1 MDTAASVSLCIDRN
15 EVPLL
20 CGPVGCGKSSI
31 IDFLAKF
38 RHAKTLKMQISEQT
52 DTKALLG
59 AYCCSNSP
67 GVFIWRPGCLTH
79 CMNTGKWL
87 ILEDVDKGSADL
99 PILLSPLL
107 RSGKDSSSQ
116 VIHPNTGEPIL
127 RHPDFRL
134 ILTLR
139 TISSPLGYSDYA
151 SQLDIYLNNCSVI
164 YMNGMPADIIE
175 QIIQKYN
182 PNLVPLARRLLSG
195 FSLLKHIGTP
205 SGNNQR
211 TVCSRDFFKFISRI
225 RNTVDGSKDSALE
238 LYLNALDCFVCSQT
252 PSSAQDEVAVHLGG
266 LFNFTR
272 EEASKIW
279 LSRRPELCLNRA
291 LTRVEAG
298 RAIIPIRK
306 SIHWELQLTKSPS
319 TQVFADTRLACTLVE
334 RLAVAVSNS
343 EPVLL
348 VGETGTGKTSSIQ
361 HLALMA
367 GRRLRVLNLNQQSD
381 SVDLLGGFKPVDSR
395 ALINPLR
402 EKFESLFVRTFRLES
417 NRNFLGHIQSCATA
431 GRWLDLLT
439 LLKHPAT
446 LAIRKLSAPQN
457 KETET
462 ITNKDDSGSGQQQK
476 ATLEEWQSLLAE
488 LETFESRLS
497 ASSQASENGGISS
510 TSFAFA
516 FIEGT
521 LVRSLEKGDWLLL
534 DEINLAPAEL
544 LDCLACLLD
553 SSRGSVTLID
563 RGDLEPV
570 RRHPDFHLFAA
581 MNPST
586 DVGKRDLPMGLRNR
600 FTEIRVAELEPGTSS
615 ADRED
620 LALLIRTY
628 LVALSPTASQVSAVV
643 QLYAALKQAAN
654 ERLIDGVGQRPCFSL
669 RTLCR
674 ALTEASRGY
683 HGSFLRSLYE
693 GFYFS
698 FGSQVGR
705 ASRPLLERLIISY
718 LLTTTKHSPGTKNDK
733 AALARQFL
741 SKPLPQ
747 PPLRDG
753 DRGYVQV
760 EGYWVPQGPLKIL
773 EEKDDAV
780 RRSYVLTETVRGNL
794 KDLARVVSAAGSLP
808 VLLQG
813 ETSVGKTSLITF
825 LAARVGQVC
834 HRINNHEHTDLQTY
848 LGAYTA
854 ASATSACKNAGNGSG
869 AVPLVFQEGIFVQA
883 MKQGHW
889 IILDELNLAP
899 TEILEALNRVLDEN
913 RELFITE
920 TQEMVKAHPHFRVF
934 ATQNPPGLYAG
945 RKVLSRA
952 LRNRF
957 VELHFDALPRA
968 ELEVILEHRSALPR
982 SRAAKMVEV
991 MHQLHLIRR
1000 SSDIFRGKD
1009 GFITLRDLFRW
1020 GERYRLATCNQGKEN
1035 ELFDWDAYL
1044 AEQGYLLLAGRA
1056 RYADEAKAVA
1066 DVIQKVFKKQVHEEN
1081 LYDKSENTSAA
1092 AAEFLSVIDN
1102 PLGGEFD
1109 HVVWTRDMRRLLV
1122 LVGNALK
1129 YNEPILL
1136 VGETGCGKT
1145 TICQI
1150 FAALRKSKL
1159 LCVNCHQYTEAA
1171 DFLGGLRPIR
1181 THQSDDP
1188 NTTDDRLFE
1197 WVDGPLVLAMVQGDV
1212 FLLDEISLADDA
1224 VLERINSLLEPE
1236 RKICLAERCGDSL
1249 ESEEITAVA
1258 DFRLLATMN
1267 PGGDYAKKELSPAL
1281 RNRFTEIWCPSPTFT
1296 AEKSA
1301 IEMNDWQAIVEH
1313 NMRRS
1318 DLLVDLTPLAKA
1330 IVDFCWWFAQGRTE
1344 VIRGGMARKRRCR
1357 RPFPTIRDLLSWVEF
1372 MRNLTTSRHDFSR
1385 VSIFSACLHGA
1396 ALIFLDSLEE
1406 EEHSPDEQIEH
1417 EPYLFVDKSSFQTS
1431 PEKLYQFSPVGGINF
1446 LLRCLIKHF
1455 EVKESNPHLLNDIKA
1470 AAQDFVMSLNLQP
1483 GQCVPELKDLNRL
1496 YGCEPF
1502 FIETGPELLSN
1513 ELVGSRASINFSLS
1527 AVTPASNLCRLLRA
1541 LQLPKR
1547 ALLLEGSPGVGK
1559 TSLVSALARA
1569 AGHRVVRINL
1579 SEATEASD
1587 LFGCD
1592 LPVEGAGCGT
1602 FAWCDG
1608 PLLQALR
1615 HGHWVLLDEMN
1626 LASQSVLECLNACL
1640 DHRGSIYIPELGTTF
1655 YVKPRATRLF
1665 ACQNPVEEGGGRR
1678 ALPKSFLNR
1687 FTQVYLKP
1695 LTTSDQMAILINV
1708 YNDLPVPHI
1717 EAMVKFNSMLQ
1728 DAVERGDSF
1737 NAVAGTSW
1745 EFNLRDL
1752 CRWGDLLT
1760 AGQADFGTNPGLYV
1774 YLLYAA
1780 RMRSNED
1787 RTRVIELWNDVA
1799 EETGLG
1805 RCYIPRGC
1813 THPLIENKI
1822 QIGLSTWSVNLD
1834 ESRNESIEDGLLIL
1848 NQHRPYLEMLLKI
1861 LQHGW
1866 MSILIGPRGAGK
1878 RSLVH
1883 LAAQIVRRHVATVAL
1898 SPSADTV
1905 ELLGAFEQHEN
1916 GGIFAWIDSPL
1927 VRGIREGHWVVLEN
1941 AQLCSPSVLDRLN
1954 SLLEP
1959 GGDLL
1964 ISERGLDANG
1974 NLVRLKPHSE
1984 FRLIL
1989 VVDDNTPAVA
1999 SYSNNISRAM
2009 RNRGVEMV
2017 LTNDLTFHKEDLQR
2031 LLLNTGLS
2039 PACVNAL
2046 LTFESSV
2053 IQRLHAISPEVT
2065 TSSLPPRKPPVGALL
2080 SAARVIQQIIISKEL
2095 DALMGSEGGEEI
2107 TEDIAP
2113 WMVKWKGEDSR
2124 KKAFAKSLIDVYS
2137 RRQTDH
2143 NVSQVLTKAICYFVD
2158 YELPTL
2164 LESDQTP
2171 LRPRLNRVSELL
2183 SSISPLVDQWR
2194 HVLDYCSTV
2203 LSPSDNSLLPIIVRL
2218 SVERGFKIPSSTES
2232 LSIKQFAL
2240 SIKEVDNIDLR
2251 WIPGWTCI
2259 VNRTSE
2265 DLLSTWNSRIVDA
2278 FLSTLKSFHDRVLF
2292 TSSSLTFN
2300 DQIPVICALDHFVK
2314 GDIPIAF
2321 SEAYPGLQGLYS
2333 GLLSALSSLR
2343 ETFYNCGHGHFD
2355 FRRFLAALAKL
2366 TAWLQQFGSQPIGSA
2381 SDWSERIEFFAH
2393 YCRSSQAG
2401 VAAAVRLMELIRRY
2415 LQAPVPK
2422 STEVPKRLD
2431 ICHLPWAKLAL
2442 AAQDQ
2447 ISTLLM
2453 NPMNVDEMDKA
2464 MEVPDLPSS
2473 ETSESMRL
2481 WPILATG
2488 LVFGRH
2494 RDASFT
2500 EWSENMSKNLLVEL
2514 GIQLGA
2520 LSRPRLLTLFTLSS
2534 EKSSESITD
2543 VLHLGNRAFSSLEL
2557 SDPSGLVKPDF
2568 VHEWR
2573 SLSQAVFAV
2582 NHADSMS
2589 SHSDGANC
2597 SFADWISHQQILS
2610 DLFHLLQK
2618 LVPLSIKHH
2627 RISHSV
2633 DSEIPE
2639 LIGLSRSL
2647 FCAILAA
2654 IHKRSLGK
2662 LSDDSP
2668 AIARLSEVI
2677 ASLSEDNVEVFAD
2690 TVDSHMSRF
2699 LSDQPLLLRL
2709 LRAYCACLKA
2719 SSRNREEAIARAWV
2733 FYGALQMQCA
2743 FPASPLDPSIVNAFK
2758 ATITRDELLRLE
2770 TDLKVRAV
2778 IRSIEVGSC
2787 GLPCIGTNLLL
2798 SHTGCVDTE
2807 TVQSNVEAGLEHPL
2821 VGAIVQRRSKV
2832 ARRLERLEER
2842 QVVKQDH
2849 AALQLRATSNS
2860 HYVELRRR
2868 LTAFN
2873 QNFTGDFLLNLLENG
2888 TFSRS
2893 GTLQQWIET
2902 AASLSEWFIQP
2913 QRLHVYADVVEPYL
2927 LGIVKVVHGLRTL
2940 VQLEASRDENATNFV
2955 SLVESLSTG
2964 MFPTLAT
2971 NTTASA
2977 KGLPLTPCLQL
2988 IRHLVSPQIRGLLH
3002 RSIWKDRE
3010 SDIGVLSG
3018 RSIYIDT
3025 RDVLAHRREVSI
3037 LKLETEYRMNSHI
3050 LNLIIMDRLS
3060 STSLTQHHVD
3070 FISRL
3075 LKALT
3080 GYLCLRWRR
3089 REARRKRDAERRA
3102 ALFIEAEQRRRKCY
3116 SELQSAASAI
3126 SSSKNIKKKKGET
3139 RAEHRKR
3146 VQEASEN
3153 KELPELIDAG
3163 LNDEVEW
3170 RLRFSETGA
3179 IEARK
3184 ALTLDSGD
3192 FEGLRLSKEDAIQ
3205 QAVRSIEGV
3214 NSWFEKELAN
3224 TEVETEAESEWLPGD
3239 EELVG
3244 FVDRLV
3250 FVLLH
3255 LSQRDLRNDNYLSLA
3270 EKHWWRTFIEGYQ
3283 FAGHLLAHS
3292 RYQLPVTSDDYSMP
3306 SHLLVT
3312 ARFALTA
3319 RDDSESVELE
3329 KIFSFEPL
3337 QYLYKD
3343 ESVMSVTR
3351 RKRCLDVYRDPIPK
3365 SEGRKAYTTMVAVR
3379 ARVLQL
3385 LQEWPDHPALK
3396 KIITVI
3402 NRMCTFSMNDCLTKY
3417 ITAFE
3422 MLLAEMQEWERNAS
3436 RHVSISEAFRS
3447 VCDLLIEWRKLELK
3461 CWMASLDTSTES
3473 AANSCASLWF
3483 HLQSVFLQPTSSASI
3498 VEEDQCQILLEF
3510 MENGPVGE
3518 FPARWRLL
3526 AALYSAIAVWPG
3538 LSDTY
3543 RLSARRM
3550 VGNVAWFYGQFI
3562 PHVKKFLLDEQKPI
3576 RKEMSNFI
3584 SAMKWGD
3591 YISFWTMKENVD
3603 KCKKTIHKHIRTWE
3617 GILRQSVK
3625 PCFDAAIKTSIEMP
3639 VPDTA
3644 LTILEHIQSIEKKD
3658 FGVFKL
3664 SLEMKT
3670 WLSKLAEEREMPV
3683 NIRRLPILTKR
3694 FKAHII
3700 CISKAAPCLSWIQQL
3715 CECLGD
3721 WMKRIKELSRSTQQL
3736 DSESPPAKALIAV
3749 LNEKETYRD
3758 SKSKDIN
3765 EEDLKKAKD
3774 WSSRYTAL
3782 QQNKKLALH
3791 DWFRLSFGRRQLK
3804 FTQKALRTE
3813 DEPYLS
3819 DNDLSEIPLSD
3830 GEVSKDECD
3839 MCLGLSYRRGL
3850 RKSLFEKPRSQLMLK
3865 LGGDLWSFSTNP
3877 PPVFIKHLEQLI
3889 SLASISQLQKMASE
3903 SLARLLS
3910 LRSGLPKHPDKSE
3923 VVDDLGGRQGVERL
3937 IGSLDDLLVN
3947 CVDAFEPFG
3956 DLYSTFQKLKEKVE
3970 EIHFTYNKGVA
3981 SNSMIPC
3988 SRQFM
3993 RKLKASRDRVANLA
4007 SSCIQQ
4013 WNKFTETC
4021 SSLSIPPSQSLNR
4034 LLDAN
4039 SDYFPTETTT
4049 CDVTKVFI
4057 DFKSRLE
4064 YLSNR
4069 LDQRI
4074 PRSSIAITKDII
4086 DQQELLKVAA
4096 QEFVQCCQEITTQ
4109 TRVDTGLLSVANSL
4123 HSEVEASNEL
4133 LSIARKSGTQTPDFE
4148 KRVSSIISKTL
4159 VALQCLKHL
4168 DESVE
4173 VERGM
4178 IDQLKNCASA
4188 LPESCISKLEVINSS
4203 IDKLSPSCVN
4213 DILHIQSI
4221 TPLLASLLNVVS
4233 LRLRHLLGL
4242 LISWLGLGE
4251 FLAQVAFRLLNE
4263 GFCKPSALQKA
4274 FEAGA
4279 PGKEGADRE
4288 NNNSAANENDEG
4300 GCTSINAEGVDTSGA
4315 KDVSKELQS
4324 QEQIEGTTDHHQS
4337 REEDRNELPPE
4348 ADDNGIE
4355 MPDDFDAAFDDGS
4368 GREEKD
4374 PNKDDVLDQEED
4386 DLQDVDEQM
4395 GEAGDQPDEF
4405 NQEMWASDGEEET
4418 EEEDEK
4424 NRENADMD
4432 EGGVQD
4438 DSRSKSSKSTAVNE
4452 EPDDKSAKNDAREPE
4467 EESEV
4472 NEDGEDTTTGAKE
4485 KDFSSAANANKSE
4498 TVAGSENKEEGE
4510 VEEKEMANAMKD
4522 DENRLASQEAELLET
4537 EKQNEEEVEGTDDDS
4552 MDAFGE
4558 NMDLEPNP
4566 EEFEDMD
4573 EYQWLAAHQMN
4584 RMAKSAGEKGV
4595 SPLTPFALSRDVCR
4609 NIPPPFNE
4617 FESLFYLDSAMGSI
4631 LGLQCWMASLDTST
4645 ESAAN
4650 SCASLW
4656 FHLQSVFL
4664 QPTSSAS
4671 IVEEDQCQILLEF
4684 MENGPVGEFPARWRL
4699 LAALYSA
4706 IAVWPGLSDT
4716 YRLSARRMVGNVAWF
4731 YGQFI
4736 PHVKKFLLD
4745 EQKPIRKEM
4754 SNFISAMKW
4763 GDYISFWTMKENVD
4777 KCKKTIHKHIRTWEG
4792 ILRQSVKPCFDAAIK
4807 TSIEMPVPD
4816 TALTILEHIQ
4826 SIEKKDFGVFKL
4838 SLEMKTW
4845 LSKLAEEREMPV
4857 NIRRL
4862 PILTKRFKAHIIC
4875 ISKAAPCLS
4884 WIQQLCECLG
4894 DWMKRIK
4901 ELSRSTQQL
4910 DSESPPAKALIAVL
4924 NEKETYRDSKSKDIN
4939 EEDLKKA
4946 KDWSS
4951 RYTALQQN
4959 KKLALHDWFRLS
4971 FGRRQLKFTQ
4981 KALRTEDE
4989 PYLSDNDL
4997 SEIPL
5002 SDGEVSK
5009 DECDMCLGLSYR
5021 RGLRKSLFEKPR
5033 SQLMLKLGGDLW
5045 SFSTNPPPVFIKH
5058 LEQLISLASISQ
5070 LQKMA
5075 SESLARL
5082 LSLRSGLP
5090 KHPDKSEVVDDL
5102 GGRQGVERLI
5112 GSLDD
5117 LLVNC
5122 VDAFEPFGDLY
5133 STFQKLKEKVEEI
5146 HFTYNKGVASNSMIP
5161 CSRQF
5166 MRKLKASRDR
5176 VANLA
5181 SSCIQ
5186 QWNKFT
5192 ETCSSLSIPPSQSL
5206 NRLLDAN
5213 SDYFP
5218 TETTTCDV
5226 TKVFIDFKS
5235 RLEYLS
5241 NRLDQRIPRSSIAIT
5256 KDIIDQQELLKVA
5269 AQEFVQC
5276 CQEITTQTRVDTGLL
5291 SVANSL
5297 HSEVEASNELLS
5309 IARKSGTQTPDFE
5322 KRVSSIISKTLVAL
5336 QCLKHLDESVEVE
5349 RGMIDQL
5356 KNCASAL
5363 PESCIS
5369 KLEVINSSIDKL
5381 SPSCVNDILHIQSI
5395 TPLLASLLNV
5405 VSLRLRHL
5413 LGLLISWLGLGE
5425 FLAQVAFRLL
5435 NEGFCKPS
5443 ALQKA
5448 FEAGAP
5454 GKEGA
5459 DRENNNSAANENDEG
5474 GCTSINA
5481 EGVDTSG
5488 AKDVSKELQS
5498 QEQIEGTTD
5507 HHQSREEDRNELP
5520 PEADDNGI
5528 EMPDDFDAAF
5538 DDGSGRE
5545 EKDPNKDDVLD
5556 QEEDDLQDVDEQMGE
5571 AGDQPDEFNQEM
5583 WASDGEEETEEED
5596 EKNRENADMDEG
5608 GVQDDS
5614 RSKSSKSTAVN
5625 EEPDDKSAKNDAREP
5640 EEESEVNED
5649 GEDTT
5654 TGAKEKD
5661 FSSAANANK
5670 SETVAGSENKE
5681 EGEVEEKEMAN
5692 AMKDDENRLAS
5703 QEAELLETEKQN
5715 EEEVEGTD
5723 DDSMDAFGENMDLEP
5738 NPEEFEDMDDSQ
5750 IPDEEIDLKAQPM
5763 ELEEDD
5769 KEEDK
5774 SDEMEVGGTEETGK
5788 TNPLGDQMV
5797 SNYSPGAGDL
5807 NTGNTGA
5814 CDQNSGDIENQDSVV
5829 TGEIEATE
5837 QGTQNNE
5844 KQQQSQ
5850 AGGLGKETGDFS
5862 SGVPSI
5868 PNHGNSAEPPS
5879 SRRKQRGPRPTSDQR
5894 TNTLGDKANQQP
5906 LRKPEI
5912 LEASNSEPI
5921 QEPEAGG
5928 EGEVEAVQHITDEN
5942 ASASLTAFD
5951 SATDAQQKELEEENV
5966 GISENP
5972 DEKSEK
5978 PGTDPNQLQSMPE
5991 EKTDEVVV
5999 AESKLPPI
6007 SNNSSH
6013 QDRDSNNSNSAGNE
6027 VRTLPK
6033 LDMELIATQGAQ
6045 RPSNSTFNTILPPS
6059 TLPDVPSQWLVPLP
6073 PPPPPP
6079 QMRRQY
6085 ANSEEDRELVTSAAL
6100 DWSAYV
6106 ARSSGLSVQLC
6117 EALRQV
6123 LEPTRASRMKGDFR
6137 TGKRLNMRKIVPY
6150 LASQFRKDKIWMRR
6164 TQPNQRDYKIL
6175 IAVDNSS
6182 SMADNLCKS
6191 MTFEALATV
6200 INALNLLEAGKI
6212 GVCSFGE
6219 SVEVVRGMGEPW
6231 TNEMGASM
6239 LTKFD
6244 FKQSR
6249 TSLIQLLQ
6257 TSISLMQA
6265 AGEGSATSRGVP
6277 ASQLLLILSDGVF
6290 SEDPQSPALQA
6301 AVRLARD
6308 HHLFIVCIII
6318 DDNKKKHSI
6327 FDLRRYTDQGK
6338 LLPYMDVFPLPFYL
6352 VLRDVTALPQL
6363 LVEALR
6369 QWFELASA
6377 TTEGSG
6383 SPLNGVSS

>member
-1 MDTAASVSLCIDRN
+1 
-15 EVPLL
+15 
-20 CGPVGCGKSSI
+20 
-31 IDFLAKF
+31 
-38 RHAKTLKMQISEQT
+38 
-52 DTKALLG
+52 
-59 AYCCSNSP
+59 
-67 GVFIWRPGCLTH
+67 
-79 CMNTGKWL
+79 
-87 ILEDVDKGSADL
+87 
-99 PILLSPLL
+99 
-107 RSGKDSSSQ
+107 
-116 VIHPNTGEPIL
+116 
-127 RHPDFRL
+127 
-134 ILTLR
+134 
-139 TISSPLGYSDYA
+139 
-151 SQLDIYLNNCSVI
+151 
-164 YMNGMPADIIE
+164 
-175 QIIQKYN
+175 
-182 PNLVPLARRLLSG
+182 
-195 FSLLKHIGTP
+195 
-205 SGNNQR
+205 
-211 TVCSRDFFKFISRI
+211 
-225 RNTVDGSKDSALE
+225 
-238 LYLNALDCFVCSQT
+238 
-252 PSSAQDEVAVHLGG
+252 
-266 LFNFTR
+266 
-272 EEASKIW
+272 
-279 LSRRPELCLNRA
+279 
-291 LTRVEAG
+291 
-298 RAIIPIRK
+298 
-306 SIHWELQLTKSPS
+306 
-319 TQVFADTRLACTLVE
+319 LACTLVE
-334 RLAVAVSNS
+334 RLAVAISNS

-361 HLALMA
+361 RLALMA

-395 ALINPLR
+395 ALVNPIR

-417 NRNFLGHIQSCATA
+417 NRNFLGHIQACATA
-431 GRWLDLLT
+431 GRWRDLLT

-446 LAIRKLSAPQN
+446 LAIRKLLAPQN
-457 KETET
+457 KETES
-462 ITNKDDSGSGQQQK
+462 ITNKGGSSSGQQPK
-476 ATLEEWQSLLAE
+476 ATLEEWQGLLAE

-497 ASSQASENGGISS
+497 ASSQASENGGINS

-521 LVRSLEKGDWLLL
+521 LVQSLEKGDWLLL

-553 SSRGSVTLID
+553 STRGSVTLID
-563 RGDLEPV
+563 RGDIEPV

-600 FTEIRVAELEPGTSS
+600 FTEIRVAELEPATSA

-628 LVALSPTASQVSAVV
+628 LVALSPTAAQVSAVV

-654 ERLIDGVGQRPCFSL
+654 ERLIDGVGQPPCFSL

-705 ASRPLLERLIISY
+705 ASRPLLERLILSY
-718 LLTTTKHSPGTKNDK
+718 LLTTTKQSPGTKNDK
-733 AALARQFL
+733 TALARQFL

-780 RRSYVLTETVRGNL
+780 RKSYVLTETVRGNL

-854 ASATSACKNAGNGSG
+854 ASATSACKNAGSGSG

-1056 RYADEAKAVA
+1056 RHADEAKAVA
-1066 DVIQKVFKKQVHEEN
+1066 DVIQKVFKKQIHEEN
-1081 LYDKSENTSAA
+1081 LYDKSENTSAV
-1092 AAEFLSVIDN
+1092 AAEFLSVINN

-1109 HVVWTRDMRRLLV
+1109 HIVWTRDMRRLLV

-1150 FAALRKSKL
+1150 FAALRKRNL

-1181 THQSDDP
+1181 THQPDDP

-1197 WVDGPLVLAMVQGDV
+1197 WVDGPLVLAMVQGDI

-1281 RNRFTEIWCPSPTFT
+1281 RNRFTEIWCPSPTFIV
-1296 AEKSA
+1296 EKSA
-1301 IEMNDWQAIVEH
+1301 IEMTDWQAIVEH
-1313 NMRRS
+1313 NLRRS

-1344 VIRGGMARKRRCR
+1344 VVCGGMARKRRCR

-1372 MRNLTTSRHDFSR
+1372 MQNLATSRHDFSR
-1385 VSIFSACLHGA
+1385 ASIFNACLHGA

-1406 EEHSPDEQIEH
+1406 EERSSDEHMEH
-1417 EPYLFVDKSSFQTS
+1417 EPYLFVDESSLQTS
-1431 PEKLYQFSPVGGINF
+1431 PETLYKFSPVGGINF
-1446 LLRCLIKHF
+1446 LLRCLLTHF
-1455 EVKESNPHLLNDIKA
+1455 EVKESNPDLLDDIRT
-1470 AAQDFVMSLNLQP
+1470 AAQEFVMGLNLQP
-1483 GQCVPELKDLNRL
+1483 GQCVPELKDSNKL

-1502 FIETGPELLSN
+1502 FIETGPELSPK
-1513 ELVGSRASINFSLS
+1513 ELVGSRAPINFSLS

-1655 YVKPRATRLF
+1655 HVKPRATRLF

-1695 LTTSDQMAILINV
+1695 LTASDQIAILISI

-1752 CRWGDLLT
+1752 CRWGDLLI
-1760 AGQADFGTNPGLYV
+1760 AGQANFGTNPGLYV
-1774 YLLYAA
+1774 YLIYAA

-1787 RTRVIELWNDVA
+1787 KTRVIELWNGVA

-1813 THPLIENKI
+1813 TYPPIGNKF
-1822 QIGLSTWSVNLD
+1822 QIGLSTWSVNGA
-1834 ESRNESIEDGLLIL
+1834 ETRTEIIEDSLLIL

-1883 LAAQIVRRHVATVAL
+1883 LAAQIVHRHVATVAL

-1974 NLVRLKPHSE
+1974 ELVRLKPHSE

-1989 VVDDNTPAVA
+1989 VVDDNTPTVA

-2031 LLLNTGLS
+2031 LILNTGLS

-2053 IQRLHAISPEVT
+2053 IQRMHTLAPEVT
-2065 TSSLPPRKPPVGALL
+2065 ASSLPPRKPPVGALL
-2080 SAARVIQQIIISKEL
+2080 SAARVIQQITSGKEL
-2095 DALMGSEGGEEI
+2095 DALMGSEGAEET

-2113 WMVKWKGEDSR
+2113 WMVRWKGEDSR
-2124 KKAFAKSLIDVYS
+2124 KKAFAKALIDVYS

-2143 NVSQVLTKAICYFVD
+2143 NVSQVLIKAICNFVD
-2158 YELPTL
+2158 NELSTL
-2164 LESDQTP
+2164 LVSDQIP
-2171 LRPRLNRVSELL
+2171 LQPRLNHVSELL
-2183 SSISPLVDQWR
+2183 SSISPLVNQWR
-2194 HVLDYCSTV
+2194 HVLEHCSAV
-2203 LSPSDNSLLPIIVRL
+2203 LSSSDNSLLPILIRF
-2218 SVERGFKIPSSTES
+2218 SVERGFKIPSSTVS
-2232 LSIKQFAL
+2232 LSIKQFAS
-2240 SIKEVDNIDLR
+2240 SINEVDNIDLR

-2265 DLLSTWNSRIVDA
+2265 NLLSTWNSRIVDA
-2278 FLSTLKSFHDRVLF
+2278 FLSNLKSFHDSILS

-2333 GLLSALSSLR
+2333 ELLNAISSLR
-2343 ETFYNCGHGHFD
+2343 ETFYNCGHGHLD
-2355 FRRFLAALAKL
+2355 FRHFLSALAKL
-2366 TAWLQQFGSQPIGSA
+2366 TAWLEQFGSQPIGSA

-2393 YCRSSQAG
+2393 YCCSSQAG
-2401 VAAAVRLMELIRRY
+2401 VAAAVRMMELIRRY

-2422 STEVPKRLD
+2422 SMESPKRLD

-2442 AAQDQ
+2442 VAQDQ
-2447 ISTLLM
+2447 ISTLL
-2453 NPMNVDEMDKA
+2453 NPMDVDEMDKA

-2481 WPILATG
+2481 WPVLATG
-2488 LVFGRH
+2488 LVFCRSK
-2494 RDASFT
+2494 DASFT

-2520 LSRPRLLTLFTLSS
+2520 LSRPRLLELCTVSS

-2543 VLHLGNRAFSSLEL
+2543 VLLLRNRAFSSLEL
-2557 SDPSGLVKPDF
+2557 SDPFGLAKPDL

-2573 SLSQAVFAV
+2573 SLSQSVLAV
-2582 NHADSMS
+2582 NHTDSLS
-2589 SHSDGANC
+2589 SQSDGANC

-2618 LVPLSIKHH
+2618 LVPLSTKHH

-2647 FCAILAA
+2647 FCTILTA
-2654 IHKRSLGK
+2654 IHKRSRGK

-2668 AIARLSEVI
+2668 PISSLSEVI
-2677 ASLSEDNVEVFAD
+2677 ASLSDDNVEDFAD
-2690 TVDSHMSRF
+2690 TVDSHMGRF

-2709 LRAYCACLKA
+2709 LRAYCACLKG
-2719 SSRNREEAIARAWV
+2719 SSGNRDEAIARAWV
-2733 FYGALQMQCA
+2733 VYGALQMQCA

-2758 ATITRDELLRLE
+2758 ITITRDELHRLE

-2787 GLPCIGTNLLL
+2787 GLPCTSTDL
-2798 SHTGCVDTE
+2798 SLPHTGCVDIGTI
-2807 TVQSNVEAGLEHPL
+2807 QSNVEAGLEHPL
-2821 VGAIVQRRSKV
+2821 VGAIVQRRVKV

-2849 AALQLRATSNS
+2849 TALQLRATSNS

-2873 QNFTGDFLLNLLENG
+2873 QNFTGDFLLKLLENG
-2888 TFSRS
+2888 VFSRS
-2893 GTLQQWIET
+2893 GALQQWIET

-2913 QRLHVYADVVEPYL
+2913 QRLHIYADVVEPYL
-2927 LGIVKVVHGLRTL
+2927 LGLSKVVHGLRSL
-2940 VQLEASRDENATNFV
+2940 VQLEVSKDENATNFV
-2955 SLVESLSTG
+2955 SLVECLSTG

-2971 NTTASA
+2971 NTTTSA

-2988 IRHLVSPQIRGLLH
+2988 IRHLVSPQIRGLL
-3002 RSIWKDRE
+3002 RGSIWKDRE
-3010 SDIGVLSG
+3010 SDSGVLSG
-3018 RSIYIDT
+3018 RSIYIDA
-3025 RDVLAHRREVSI
+3025 RDVLAHRREVSL

-3060 STSLTQHHVD
+3060 STSLAQHHVD
-3070 FISRL
+3070 FISHL

-3116 SELQSAASAI
+3116 DELQSAASTI
-3126 SSSKNIKKKKGET
+3126 SSSKNIKKKKGVT
-3139 RAEHRKR
+3139 RAERRKR
-3146 VQEASEN
+3146 VQEASEDR
-3153 KELPELIDAG
+3153 ELPELVDAG

-3184 ALTLDSGD
+3184 ALTFASGD

-3205 QAVRSIEGV
+3205 HAVRSIEGV

-3224 TEVETEAESEWLPGD
+3224 AEGETEAESEWLPGD

-3255 LSQRDLRNDNYLSLA
+3255 ISQRDSGNVDFVSLA
-3270 EKHWWRTFIEGYQ
+3270 EKHWWRTFIDGYQ

-3292 RYQLPVTSDDYSMP
+3292 RYQLPAKSDEFSMP
-3306 SHLLVT
+3306 SHLLAT
-3312 ARFALTA
+3312 ARFALSA

-3329 KIFSFEPL
+3329 KVFSFEPIQQL
-3337 QYLYKD
+3337 FKT
-3343 ESVMSVTR
+3343 ESVTR
-3351 RKRCLDVYRDPIPK
+3351 RKRCLDVYHDPIPK
-3365 SEGRKAYTTMVAVR
+3365 SEGKKAYAMMVAVR

-3385 LQEWPDHPALK
+3385 LQEWPDHPALL

-3402 NRMCTFSMNDCLTKY
+3402 NRMCAFSINDCLTKY

-3422 MLLAEMQEWERNAS
+3422 MLLAEMQEWEKNAA
-3436 RHVSISEAFRS
+3436 RHVSISDAFRS

-3473 AANSCASLWF
+3473 AANSCSSLWF
-3483 HLQSVFLQPTSSASI
+3483 HLQSVFLQPTSTANI
-3498 VEEDQCQILLEF
+3498 AEDDQCQILLEF

-3518 FPARWRLL
+3518 FAARWRLL
-3526 AALYSAIAVWPG
+3526 AALYNAIAIWPG
-3538 LSDTY
+3538 LSDTH
-3543 RLSARRM
+3543 RFSARRM

-3591 YISFWTMKENVD
+3591 YIGFWTMKENVD

-3639 VPDTA
+3639 VPDTTM
-3644 LTILEHIQSIEKKD
+3644 TILEHIQSIEEKD
-3658 FGVFKL
+3658 FGVFRL
-3664 SLEMKT
+3664 SPEMKT
-3670 WLSKLAEEREMPV
+3670 WLSKLTEEREMPV
-3683 NIRRLPILTKR
+3683 NIRRLPVLTKR

-3700 CISKAAPCLSWIQQL
+3700 CISNSAPCLSWIQQL

-3721 WMKRIKELSRSTQQL
+3721 WMKRVKELSRSTQQL
-3736 DSESPPAKALIAV
+3736 DSESPPEKALIAV

-3758 SKSKDIN
+3758 SKSKDID

-3782 QQNKKLALH
+3782 QQSKKLALH
-3791 DWFRLSFGRRQLK
+3791 DWFRLSFGLRQLK
-3804 FTQKALRTE
+3804 FTQNALRTE
-3813 DEPYLS
+3813 DEPDLS
-3819 DNDLSEIPLSD
+3819 DNDLSELPLSD
-3830 GEVSKDECD
+3830 GEVPKDEHD

-3850 RKSLFEKPRSQLMLK
+3850 RKSPFEKPRSQLMSK

-3877 PPVFIKHLEQLI
+3877 PPVSIKHLEQLI
-3889 SLASISQLQKMASE
+3889 SSASISQLQKMASE

-3923 VVDDLGGRQGVERL
+3923 IVDDLGGRQGVEKL

-3956 DLYSTFQKLKEKVE
+3956 DLYSTFLKLKEKVE
-3970 EIHFTYNKGVA
+3970 EIHATYNKGEA
-3981 SNSMIPC
+3981 SDSMIPC
-3988 SRQFM
+3988 SRQSM
-3993 RKLKASRDRVANLA
+3993 RKLRASRDRIANLA

-4039 SDYFPTETTT
+4039 SDYFLTEAAT
-4049 CDVTKVFI
+4049 CDITKVFM

-4064 YLSNR
+4064 CLSNR

-4074 PRSSIAITKDII
+4074 PRFSIAITKDII
-4086 DQQELLKVAA
+4086 DQQEILKVSA
-4096 QEFVQCCQEITTQ
+4096 QEFIQCCQEITIQ
-4109 TRVDTGLLSVANSL
+4109 TRVDAGLLSVANSL
-4123 HSEVEASNEL
+4123 YSEVEASNEL
-4133 LSIARKSGTQTPDFE
+4133 LSIARNSVSETPDFE

-4159 VALQCLKHL
+4159 VTLQCLKHL
-4168 DESVE
+4168 DESIE

-4178 IDQLKNCASA
+4178 IDQLKNCASV

-4203 IDKLSPSCVN
+4203 IDKLSPSCAN

-4221 TPLLASLLNVVS
+4221 TPLLALLLNVVS

-4242 LISWLGLGE
+4242 LISWLELGE

-4274 FEAGA
+4274 FGAGA
-4279 PGKEGADRE
+4279 TGKEGAGSE
-4288 NNNSAANENDEG
+4288 NSNSAANENDEG

-4337 REEDRNELPPE
+4337 REEDQNEPPPE

-4374 PNKDDVLDQEED
+4374 PNKDDAKDQDED
-4386 DLQDVDEQM
+4386 NLQDVDEQL
-4395 GEAGDQPDEF
+4395 GEAGDEPDEF

-4418 EEEDEK
+4418 EEEDENDRK
-4424 NRENADMD
+4424 NADMD

-4438 DSRSKSSKSTAVNE
+4438 DARSNSKSSKSTAVNE
-4452 EPDDKSAKNDAREPE
+4452 KPDEKPAKNDAQEQE
-4467 EESEV
+4467 EEGEV
-4472 NEDGEDTTTGAKE
+4472 NEDGEDTRTGAKE
-4485 KDFSSAANANKSE
+4485 KESSSAENANKTE
-4498 TVAGSENKEEGE
+4498 TVAGSENKEEDEG

-4537 EKQNEEEVEGTDDDS
+4537 EKQNEEEVEVTNEDP

-4558 NMDLEPNP
+4558 NMDLDPNP
-4566 EEFEDMD
+4566 EEYED
-4573 EYQWLAAHQMN
+4573 
-4584 RMAKSAGEKGV
+4584 
-4595 SPLTPFALSRDVCR
+4595 
-4609 NIPPPFNE
+4609 
-4617 FESLFYLDSAMGSI
+4617 
-4631 LGLQCWMASLDTST
+4631 
-4645 ESAAN
+4645 
-4650 SCASLW
+4650 
-4656 FHLQSVFL
+4656 
-4664 QPTSSAS
+4664 
-4671 IVEEDQCQILLEF
+4671 
-4684 MENGPVGEFPARWRL
+4684 
-4699 LAALYSA
+4699 
-4706 IAVWPGLSDT
+4706 
-4716 YRLSARRMVGNVAWF
+4716 
-4731 YGQFI
+4731 
-4736 PHVKKFLLD
+4736 
-4745 EQKPIRKEM
+4745 
-4754 SNFISAMKW
+4754 
-4763 GDYISFWTMKENVD
+4763 
-4777 KCKKTIHKHIRTWEG
+4777 
-4792 ILRQSVKPCFDAAIK
+4792 
-4807 TSIEMPVPD
+4807 
-4816 TALTILEHIQ
+4816 
-4826 SIEKKDFGVFKL
+4826 
-4838 SLEMKTW
+4838 
-4845 LSKLAEEREMPV
+4845 
-4857 NIRRL
+4857 
-4862 PILTKRFKAHIIC
+4862 
-4875 ISKAAPCLS
+4875 
-4884 WIQQLCECLG
+4884 
-4894 DWMKRIK
+4894 
-4901 ELSRSTQQL
+4901 
-4910 DSESPPAKALIAVL
+4910 
-4924 NEKETYRDSKSKDIN
+4924 
-4939 EEDLKKA
+4939 
-4946 KDWSS
+4946 
-4951 RYTALQQN
+4951 
-4959 KKLALHDWFRLS
+4959 
-4971 FGRRQLKFTQ
+4971 
-4981 KALRTEDE
+4981 
-4989 PYLSDNDL
+4989 
-4997 SEIPL
+4997 
-5002 SDGEVSK
+5002 
-5009 DECDMCLGLSYR
+5009 
-5021 RGLRKSLFEKPR
+5021 
-5033 SQLMLKLGGDLW
+5033 
-5045 SFSTNPPPVFIKH
+5045 
-5058 LEQLISLASISQ
+5058 
-5070 LQKMA
+5070 
-5075 SESLARL
+5075 
-5082 LSLRSGLP
+5082 
-5090 KHPDKSEVVDDL
+5090 
-5102 GGRQGVERLI
+5102 
-5112 GSLDD
+5112 
-5117 LLVNC
+5117 
-5122 VDAFEPFGDLY
+5122 
-5133 STFQKLKEKVEEI
+5133 
-5146 HFTYNKGVASNSMIP
+5146 
-5161 CSRQF
+5161 
-5166 MRKLKASRDR
+5166 
-5176 VANLA
+5176 
-5181 SSCIQ
+5181 
-5186 QWNKFT
+5186 
-5192 ETCSSLSIPPSQSL
+5192 
-5206 NRLLDAN
+5206 
-5213 SDYFP
+5213 
-5218 TETTTCDV
+5218 
-5226 TKVFIDFKS
+5226 
-5235 RLEYLS
+5235 
-5241 NRLDQRIPRSSIAIT
+5241 
-5256 KDIIDQQELLKVA
+5256 
-5269 AQEFVQC
+5269 
-5276 CQEITTQTRVDTGLL
+5276 
-5291 SVANSL
+5291 
-5297 HSEVEASNELLS
+5297 
-5309 IARKSGTQTPDFE
+5309 
-5322 KRVSSIISKTLVAL
+5322 
-5336 QCLKHLDESVEVE
+5336 
-5349 RGMIDQL
+5349 
-5356 KNCASAL
+5356 
-5363 PESCIS
+5363 
-5369 KLEVINSSIDKL
+5369 
-5381 SPSCVNDILHIQSI
+5381 
-5395 TPLLASLLNV
+5395 
-5405 VSLRLRHL
+5405 
-5413 LGLLISWLGLGE
+5413 
-5425 FLAQVAFRLL
+5425 
-5435 NEGFCKPS
+5435 
-5443 ALQKA
+5443 
-5448 FEAGAP
+5448 
-5454 GKEGA
+5454 
-5459 DRENNNSAANENDEG
+5459 
-5474 GCTSINA
+5474 
-5481 EGVDTSG
+5481 
-5488 AKDVSKELQS
+5488 
-5498 QEQIEGTTD
+5498 
-5507 HHQSREEDRNELP
+5507 
-5520 PEADDNGI
+5520 
-5528 EMPDDFDAAF
+5528 
-5538 DDGSGRE
+5538 
-5545 EKDPNKDDVLD
+5545 
-5556 QEEDDLQDVDEQMGE
+5556 
-5571 AGDQPDEFNQEM
+5571 
-5583 WASDGEEETEEED
+5583 
-5596 EKNRENADMDEG
+5596 
-5608 GVQDDS
+5608 
-5614 RSKSSKSTAVN
+5614 
-5625 EEPDDKSAKNDAREP
+5625 KND
-5640 EEESEVNED
+5640 
-5649 GEDTT
+5649 
-5654 TGAKEKD
+5654 
-5661 FSSAANANK
+5661 
-5670 SETVAGSENKE
+5670 
-5681 EGEVEEKEMAN
+5681 
-5692 AMKDDENRLAS
+5692 S
-5703 QEAELLETEKQN
+5703 Q
-5715 EEEVEGTD
+5715 V
-5723 DDSMDAFGENMDLEP
+5723 
-5738 NPEEFEDMDDSQ
+5738 
-5750 IPDEEIDLKAQPM
+5750 PDEEIDLKAQPM
-5763 ELEEDD
+5763 EVEEDGKD
-5769 KEEDK
+5769 EDQ
-5774 SDEMEVGGTEETGK
+5774 SNEMEVDGTEETDK
-5788 TNPLGDQMV
+5788 TKPLDDQMI
-5797 SNYSPGAGDL
+5797 SNYNPGAGDL
-5807 NTGNTGA
+5807 NTGNTEA
-5814 CDQNSGDIENQDSVV
+5814 FDKNPDYRENQDSTV
-5829 TGEIEATE
+5829 TGEMEASE
-5837 QGTQNNE
+5837 EGTQNNE
-5844 KQQQSQ
+5844 EQQRSQ
-5850 AGGLGKETGDFS
+5850 AGGSGKETGDFS
-5862 SGVPSI
+5862 AGMPSVPNRDS
-5868 PNHGNSAEPPS
+5868 SSEPPT
-5879 SRRKQRGPRPTSDQR
+5879 SRRKQQGPRPTSDQR
-5894 TNTLGDKANQQP
+5894 TSTLGDKEKQQP
-5906 LRKPEI
+5906 LRQPEI
-5912 LEASNSEPI
+5912 LEASNSEPME
-5921 QEPEAGG
+5921 EPEDGG
-5928 EGEVEAVQHITDEN
+5928 EGEVDAVQHITDEN
-5942 ASASLTAFD
+5942 ASAPLTAFD
-5951 SATDAQQKELEEENV
+5951 SATDAQQKEVEEENA

-5991 EKTDEVVV
+5991 DKTEEAVV

-6007 SNNSSH
+6007 SNNASH
-6013 QDRDSNNSNSAGNE
+6013 QDRDPNNSNSAGNE

-6033 LDMELIATQGAQ
+6033 LDMELIATHGAQ
-6045 RPSNSTFNTILPPS
+6045 RPSNSTFNTTLPPS
-6059 TLPDVPSQWLVPLP
+6059 TLPDLPSQWLVPLP
-6073 PPPPPP
+6073 PPP

-6085 ANSEEDRELVTSAAL
+6085 GNSEKERELITSAAL

-6106 ARSSGLSVQLC
+6106 TRSSGLSVQLC

-6239 LTKFD
+6239 LAKFD

-6257 TSISLMQA
+6257 TSISLMQV

-6308 HHLFIVCIII
+6308 HHLFVVCIII
-6318 DDNKKKHSI
+6318 DDNKKKIEIGNLDYS
-6327 FDLRRYTDQGK
+6327 
-6338 LLPYMDVFPLPFYL
+6338 
-6352 VLRDVTALPQL
+6352 
-6363 LVEALR
+6363 
-6369 QWFELASA
+6369 AS
-6377 TTEGSG
+6377 
-6383 SPLNGVSS
+6383 